1 MKTKKRILFI
11 CKDRNTSYTPSFG
24 LLNSCKFICNA
35 LEKHYIECKVVAVV
49 DNNAIDKEV
58 TSFQPTHVFIEAL
71 WVVPS
76 KFNVLCALHPNVK
89 WYVRIHSKVP
99 FLANEGM
106 AMGWIRDYAEISHK
120 FKNLHNSANNMEVI
134 DAFKKT
140 FDINIKFHPNIYAPP
155 DYGFTDTHKSN
166 SHIID
171 VGCFGAI
178 RPMKNQLLQAMAAVA
193 FGNEINKK
201 IRFHVNGDRVE
212 MKGEA
217 TFRNIEN
224 VFKDTKHELIKHDW
238 SEHKDFIKVVRQM
251 DMGMQ
256 VSLSET
262 FNIVAADFVWNN
274 IPVVGSTEIS
284 WLSFLYKADAA
295 SLSDMVEKM
304 KTAWFGKSVN
314 LHRLNK
320 WNLDYYNEQST
331 NAWLSVL

>member
-1 MKTKKRILFI
+1 
-11 CKDRNTSYTPSFG
+11 
-24 LLNSCKFICNA
+24 
-35 LEKHYIECKVVAVV
+35 
-49 DNNAIDKEV
+49 
-58 TSFQPTHVFIEAL
+58 
-71 WVVPS
+71 
-76 KFNVLCALHPNVK
+76 
-89 WYVRIHSKVP
+89 
-99 FLANEGM
+99 
-106 AMGWIRDYAEISHK
+106 
-120 FKNLHNSANNMEVI
+120 
-134 DAFKKT
+134 
-140 FDINIKFHPNIYAPP
+140 
-155 DYGFTDTHKSN
+155 
-166 SHIID
+166 
-171 VGCFGAI
+171 
-178 RPMKNQLLQAMAAVA
+178 MKNQLLQAMAAVA

>member
-134 DAFKKT
+134 DAFKKHL
-140 FDINIKFHPNIYAPP
+140 ISISN
-155 DYGFTDTHKSN
+155 FTQISMLRQIMGLQIHTSQILI
-166 SHIID
+166 SLTLD
-171 VGCFGAI
+171 VLV
-178 RPMKNQLLQAMAAVA
+178 LLDQ
-193 FGNEINKK
+193 
-201 IRFHVNGDRVE
+201 
-212 MKGEA
+212 
-217 TFRNIEN
+217 
-224 VFKDTKHELIKHDW
+224 
-238 SEHKDFIKVVRQM
+238 
-251 DMGMQ
+251 
-256 VSLSET
+256 
-262 FNIVAADFVWNN
+262 
-274 IPVVGSTEIS
+274 
-284 WLSFLYKADAA
+284 
-295 SLSDMVEKM
+295 
-304 KTAWFGKSVN
+304 
-314 LHRLNK
+314 
-320 WNLDYYNEQST
+320 
-331 NAWLSVL
+331 